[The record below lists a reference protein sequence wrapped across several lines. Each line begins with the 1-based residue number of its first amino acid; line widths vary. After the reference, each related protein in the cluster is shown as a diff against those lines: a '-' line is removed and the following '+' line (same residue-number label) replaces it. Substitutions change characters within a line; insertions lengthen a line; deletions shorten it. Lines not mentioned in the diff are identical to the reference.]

1 MPGRVT
7 VSYCGGMSRNPS
19 PRPHNSRGADD
30 APRPRRPLAKA
41 VRNLG
46 IMIDTAARVVFLGR
60 DGV

>member
-1 MPGRVT
+1 
-7 VSYCGGMSRNPS
+7 MSRNPS